1 MEQSRIQ
8 QQSRCRVGSNTNRE
22 HNPSLSDNV
31 QRILLKGIV
40 VSCRN
45 TPKHQ
50 PMELMSYRVAVMVR
64 MIWRALMI
72 EKEQMIE
79 TELVMDL
86 MKLNTQRT

>member
-1 MEQSRIQ
+1 MEQSRIR
-8 QQSRCRVGSNTNRE
+8 QQSHCRVGGNTNRE
-22 HNPSLSDNV
+22 HNPSQCDND
-31 QRILLKGIV
+31 QRTPLEDIA

-50 PMELMSYRVAVMVR
+50 PMELMSYKVAVMVR